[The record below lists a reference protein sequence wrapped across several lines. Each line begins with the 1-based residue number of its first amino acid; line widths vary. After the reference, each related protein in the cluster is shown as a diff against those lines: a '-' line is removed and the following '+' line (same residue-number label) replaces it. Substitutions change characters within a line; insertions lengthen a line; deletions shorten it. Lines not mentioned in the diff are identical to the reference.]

1 MSLNFIWV
9 SRLKFSESFPSLT
22 LARIISPSL
31 PLSLSHTENSRENSF
46 TRDDERE
53 SFTSSAKRRQCFFSF
68 GYTFS
73 FCYEKRKVSLRLG
86 TFSVKHI
93 RSRFL
98 KLNGYGSRQK
108 KLWSREKR
116 SQENLIWKS
125 FESEKAPNH
134 FSRFQFDNNS
144 EFRHNGDFFFTSAL
158 LSIDRKFFLHWTR
171 KSRMNV
177 TNWWYYSELKGN
189 DWTRR

>member
-9 SRLKFSESFPSLT
+9 SRLKFSESFSSLT

-108 KLWSREKR
+108 SSEVERKEVKKSWYEKVLKVKKLRTIFHVFS
-116 SQENLIWKS
+116 LITIQS
-125 FESEKAPNH
+125 L
-134 FSRFQFDNNS
+134 DTT
-144 EFRHNGDFFFTSAL
+144 G
-158 LSIDRKFFLHWTR
+158 IFFLIRIT
-171 KSRMNV
+171 
-177 TNWWYYSELKGN
+177 L
-189 DWTRR
+189 DWSKILPSLNS